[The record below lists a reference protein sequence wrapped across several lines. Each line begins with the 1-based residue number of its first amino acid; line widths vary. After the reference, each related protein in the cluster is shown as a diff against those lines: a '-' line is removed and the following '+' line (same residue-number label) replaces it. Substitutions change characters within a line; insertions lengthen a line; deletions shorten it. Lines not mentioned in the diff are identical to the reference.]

1 MAARFVYRMNVSLDL
16 FIEHAHDEQ
25 GGGDWMSIGDELHE
39 EFNAR
44 AEALTMMVQGRKVF
58 ETMESFWDNQR
69 IYTKHLVSVQET
81 WFGKQSEKT
90 IEVLTLG
97 GVVGNLG
104 QSVDGSP
111 KLEQGQQVLLFM
123 ARDAKAGL
131 HPIGLSQG
139 VFYLG
144 AQTPKGQLAYR
155 DLDAFG
161 FINDTAASFPRTL
174 EELRVRV
181 KEVLR

>member
-1 MAARFVYRMNVSLDL
+1 MRLALIVAMLILPAQASASSARQASLT
-16 FIEHAHDEQ
+16 
-25 GGGDWMSIGDELHE
+25 ELVE
-39 EFNAR
+39 
-44 AEALTMMVQGRKVF
+44 LSTDIVVGQV
-58 ETMESFWDNQR
+58 ETRESFWDKQR